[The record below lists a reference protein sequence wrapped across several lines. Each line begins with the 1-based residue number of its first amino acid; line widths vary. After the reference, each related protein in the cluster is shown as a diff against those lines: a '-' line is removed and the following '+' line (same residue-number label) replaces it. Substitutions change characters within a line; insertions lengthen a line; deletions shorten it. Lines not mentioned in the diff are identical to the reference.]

1 MIGQH
6 SKNLYGCSPKIKK
19 DGAVLRLPFFVPFF
33 SLMQHGSD
41 GRPHCSHH
49 VVVHLFQHA
58 VDVPE
63 QERIAVLDLHFVHF
77 GSISSILLSGK

>member
-1 MIGQH
+1 MQPQ
-6 SKNLYGCSPKIKK
+6 NKK
-19 DGAVLRLPFFVPFF
+19 GGAAFAPVFFVLF
-33 SLMQHGSD
+33 SLVQHGLG

-63 QERIAVLDLHFVHF
+63 QERIVVLSLHVVYFGIVH
-77 GSISSILLSGK
+77 SILLSGK